1 MLVPLLCDRKTK
13 KCLASEHY
21 PLLTPPADGAQ
32 CPTFWATLVNSE
44 SFVIVILVS
53 LLCNSKTESCKSCL
67 TAAYHPLLQMAP
79 PATTYCTWP
88 GSGFARMYSYF
99 YVNGVHIQYDWQHSK
114 IYCIE
119 YRMSSSLF
127 LYFWEVMKLRKVTDR
142 RSILKVWHLTQPHT
156 RLVCVE
162 GARCPHTKTH
172 TCA

>member
-1 MLVPLLCDRKTK
+1 MLVPLLCDRKTKTFK

-32 CPTFWATLVNSE
+32 GPTFWATLVNSE

-127 LYFWEVMKLRKVTDR
+127 LYFLGSHE
-142 RSILKVWHLTQPHT
+142 TQEGNRQEINTEGMTSNTTTHKAC
-156 RLVCVE
+156 VCW
-162 GARCPHTKTH
+162 GS
-172 TCA
+172 